1 LGNDNFL
8 CRDIIYLAQ
17 FLQEENQKDLGF
29 FQKLDQ
35 PLIDD
40 FKRNLR
46 DNISLKSTGNSGRI
60 LFFNTDGKLEW
71 EFINKAKNGKIYPLS
86 WARIIDNKQ
95 LIKNILKKIE
105 KKQCK

>member
-1 LGNDNFL
+1 MIED
-8 CRDIIYLAQ
+8 
-17 FLQEENQKDLGF
+17 
-29 FQKLDQ
+29 
-35 PLIDD
+35 
-40 FKRNLR
+40 
-46 DNISLKSTGNSGRI
+46 GNSGRI